1 MRSIWSRV
9 IPTSFGSC
17 SGASVVTSARSL
29 GTGTRRSGS
38 GPIGGRGRRGRATTR
53 GSLGRLRLDV
63 REAALPLALE
73 VDGRGDEAA
82 RVPAQALLVLRLAAG
97 RLAVP
102 VGDDP
107 VLLQEAAEHAGR
119 DVGVAARVGAAAG
132 LRAEALRAGDR
143 DDAQVV
149 AGTAAGAGVGPGH
162 HRR

>member
-63 REAALPLALE
+63 REAALALALE
-73 VDGRGDEAA
+73 VDRRGDEAA
-82 RVPAQALLVLRLAAG
+82 PGAAPAPLGLLFAA
-97 RLAVP
+97 RPPSVP
-102 VGDDP
+102 VGGDSRLP
-107 VLLQEAAEHAGR
+107 QGRAAHARG
-119 DVGVAARVGAAAG
+119 GGSGCARAW
-132 LRAEALRAGDR
+132 
-143 DDAQVV
+143 
-149 AGTAAGAGVGPGH
+149 
-162 HRR
+162 

>member
-63 REAALPLALE
+63 REAALALALE
-73 VDGRGDEAA
+73 VDRRGDEAA
-82 RVPAQALLVLRLAAG
+82 PGAAGGPLGLFFSAG

-102 VGDDP
+102 VRGDP
-107 VLLQEAAEHAGR
+107 VPPPERG
-119 DVGVAARVGAAAG
+119 
-132 LRAEALRAGDR
+132 GDT
-143 DDAQVV
+143 
-149 AGTAAGAGVGPGH
+149 GGGGSGSPGGG
-162 HRR
+162 